1 MNIRIDALTR
11 YKNIHM
17 IGINGISMSGL
28 AEILI
33 ASGYKVTGSDWTSSP
48 RTERLKALG
57 AVIYKNHE
65 GENVQGADLVVY
77 TAAVKPDNPE
87 YVYAA
92 ENNIPLIKRS
102 VLLGHLMDCFKKGI
116 AIAGTHGKTTT
127 TGMVSKI
134 FMEAGYDPTVH
145 IGATYK
151 EIGGTVRTG
160 SDEYFITEA
169 DEYTESFLTLH
180 PHCALITNID
190 FDHADYYKDIEAVKD
205 SFVKFTKNVSS
216 DGFLILNGDCPNTKD
231 VFPRIPG
238 KKVTFG
244 LSEQNMYQAVNLKQ
258 GPFGMSFSVKYQDAI
273 VTDISLKVP
282 GKHNV
287 LNTLAAFAC
296 GNEYGIP
303 VGTVKKA
310 LEEFNGTDRRFE
322 YKGTFKNAAVYDDY
336 AHHPNE
342 IIATLTAAFPIKKGD
357 LWCVFQPHT
366 YTRTYE
372 LADDLAYA
380 LSLADKCIVTDIYAA
395 REKDTGLIHSKTVVE
410 KVNRIKNSAVYIQ
423 TFDEIVEYLGR
434 HVKENDLIIVMG
446 AGNIDNVAVMLT
458 AM

>member
-1 MNIRIDALTR
+1 
-11 YKNIHM
+11 
-17 IGINGISMSGL
+17 
-28 AEILI
+28 
-33 ASGYKVTGSDWTSSP
+33 
-48 RTERLKALG
+48 
-57 AVIYKNHE
+57 
-65 GENVQGADLVVY
+65 
-77 TAAVKPDNPE
+77 
-87 YVYAA
+87 
-92 ENNIPLIKRS
+92 
-102 VLLGHLMDCFKKGI
+102 
-116 AIAGTHGKTTT
+116 
-127 TGMVSKI
+127 
-134 FMEAGYDPTVH
+134 
-145 IGATYK
+145 
-151 EIGGTVRTG
+151 
-160 SDEYFITEA
+160 
-169 DEYTESFLTLH
+169 
-180 PHCALITNID
+180 
-190 FDHADYYKDIEAVKD
+190 
-205 SFVKFTKNVSS
+205 
-216 DGFLILNGDCPNTKD
+216 
-231 VFPRIPG
+231 
-238 KKVTFG
+238 
-244 LSEQNMYQAVNLKQ
+244 MYQAVNLKQ

-287 LNTLAAFAC
+287 LNALAAFAC

-395 REKDTGLIHSKTVVE
+395 REKDAGLIHSKTVVE